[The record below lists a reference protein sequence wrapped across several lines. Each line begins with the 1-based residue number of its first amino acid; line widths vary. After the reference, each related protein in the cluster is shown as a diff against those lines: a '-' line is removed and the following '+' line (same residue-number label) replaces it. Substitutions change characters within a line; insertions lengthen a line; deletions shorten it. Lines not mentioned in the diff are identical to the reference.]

1 MFKKITLKNYRT
13 HVDTTFE
20 LQEITLLMG
29 SNNSGKSN
37 LLMGIQHFSKLM
49 SRMRTR
55 SEKSQEVG
63 KNHYYPHK
71 CCLDTSHKPLIF
83 ACEWENQKG
92 KVVYRLELY
101 PFKEKIGCK
110 EKIEMSTEHNS
121 SLIHE
126 HGYAKASHEMLLR
139 TKLEN
144 NANLL
149 EEDKRLLDNF
159 FHSLAFVS
167 YYNFQPAFLKEQ
179 ATPLI
184 VPQIDYQNVRIPR
197 DLGMEGVH
205 FQTLVK
211 YVKNHEQETYSR
223 FIAFLRR
230 FVPSFHGILLK
241 NDQVFWQ
248 FDMTKDTSQLPYFE
262 PQFVSDGILKAG
274 AVALLCALKNPPA
287 LIMIEEVENGVN
299 IENVAEFLGWLRQ
312 TVGKDKKTQFILTTH
327 SPSVIRQFSG
337 DSRSI
342 GDLDAVYNVNLDKKN
357 YRSVLTNLNEALGI
371 YVRMGTVAGD
381 FEEKGGKEI
390 VKVKPYK
397 LTELFYDG
405 ILK

>member
-29 SNNSGKSN
+29 SNNAGKSN
-37 LLMGIQHFSKLM
+37 LLMGIQHFSQLM
-49 SRMRTR
+49 WCMCT
-55 SEKSQEVG
+55 EKSLEVE

-71 CCLDTSHKPLIF
+71 YCLDTSHKPLIF
-83 ACEWENQKG
+83 ACEWENQQG
-92 KVVYRLELY
+92 KVIYHLELY
-101 PFKEKIGCK
+101 PLNEKIGCK
-110 EKIEMSTEHNS
+110 EKIEISTAHNP

-126 HGYAKASHEMLLR
+126 HGYAKPSHEILLR
-139 TKLEN
+139 TQLEN
-144 NANLL
+144 NVNLL
-149 EEDKRLLDNF
+149 AEDKGLLDHF
-159 FHSLAFVS
+159 FHSLAFVA
-167 YYNFQPAFLKEQ
+167 YYHFQPAFLKGQ
-179 ATPLI
+179 ATP
-184 VPQIDYQNVRIPR
+184 VPQIDYQKINIPR
-197 DLGMEGVH
+197 DLGREGVH

-211 YVKNHEQETYSR
+211 YVKNHEPETYSR

-230 FVPSFHGILLK
+230 FVPSFHGLLLK

-248 FDMTKDTSQLPYFE
+248 FDMTKDTSQLPDFE
-262 PQFVSDGILKAG
+262 PQFVSDGLLKAG

-287 LIMIEEVENGVN
+287 LIMIEEIENGVN
-299 IENVAEFLGWLRQ
+299 IENIAEFLGWLRQ

-342 GDLDAVYNVNLDKKN
+342 GQLDAVYNVNLDKKN
-357 YRSVLTNLNEALGI
+357 YQSVLTNLNDALGI

-381 FEEKGGKEI
+381 FEQKEDKEI
-390 VKVKPYK
+390 VKIKPYK